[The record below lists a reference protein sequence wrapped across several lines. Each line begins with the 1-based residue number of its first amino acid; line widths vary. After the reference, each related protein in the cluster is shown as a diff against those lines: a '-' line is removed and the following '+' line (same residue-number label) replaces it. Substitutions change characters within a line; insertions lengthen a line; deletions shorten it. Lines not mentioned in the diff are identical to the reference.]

1 MDVFLL
7 LVLVMLAVT
16 FLAGRAIERSHL
28 ADLARRETD
37 NATLS
42 ITNAEDLPEGYV
54 PAASTYCSGSVVMGT
69 DYFRRFAAKLKGI
82 VGGRI
87 GLMDRIL
94 LRARR
99 EAVARMLEQARAWG
113 ADAVINVRVETATIG
128 RGQGDQGFMAAEIFA
143 YGTAVRRRG

>member
-1 MDVFLL
+1 MEALLFVLLL
-7 LVLVMLAVT
+7 LVAT
-16 FLAGRAIERSHL
+16 FLAGRAIERNHL
-28 ADLARRETD
+28 AELARRETD

-42 ITNAEDLPEGYV
+42 VTNAEDLPEGYV
-54 PAASTYCSGSVVMGT
+54 PAASTCCSGSVVMGT

-87 GLMDRIL
+87 GLLDRIL
-94 LRARR
+94 MRARR

-128 RGQGDQGFMAAEIFA
+128 RGQGKQGLMVAEVFA
-143 YGTAVRRRG
+143 YGTAVRRRA